1 MIDKSKHSS
10 QSDIPSHG
18 ALQRVKE
25 FLAPRGTDYVIA
37 IFTVVLAI
45 VAVIQSFILYKQ
57 VDGMRK
63 DQRPWIAVD
72 VKVHSLKASQPVL
85 ADVTFVNSGKS
96 PARRAY
102 AEMVI
107 KFVKNG
113 VPPTIDYET
122 QRLFMQTGVIY
133 PNAPMATAYAMA
145 EPHQTVEHLASA
157 EEVDSFYKGESL
169 LLTYGRVTYT
179 DFFHIQHWSQFC
191 TWTAGASAPQTV
203 ISRFSA
209 RPCTEYIDLDDN

>member
-10 QSDIPSHG
+10 QSDIPSRG

-25 FLAPRGTDYVIA
+25 FLAPKETDYVIA
-37 IFTVVLAI
+37 LFTAVLAI
-45 VAVIQSFILYKQ
+45 VAVIQTFILNKQ

-63 DQRPWIAVD
+63 DQRPWVSVD
-72 VKVHSLKASQPVL
+72 VKVPSLKASQPVL
-85 ADVTFVNSGKS
+85 ADITFVNSGKS
-96 PARRAY
+96 PARRVY
-102 AEMVI
+102 ADIVI

-133 PNAPMATAYAMA
+133 PNAPMETAYAMA
-145 EPHQTVEHLASA
+145 EPHQTVEHIATP

-169 LLTYGRVTYT
+169 MLTYGRVTYT
-179 DFFHIQHWSQFC
+179 DFFRIQHWSHFC
-191 TWTAGASAPQTV
+191 TWTAGASASPNI

-209 RPCTEYIDLDDN
+209 RPCTEYVDLDDN